1 MAEADGSGI
10 VDLTTIEDSVYYLDP
25 DEIIFHR
32 SIVPIKFDG
41 KNYFIWNIAMS
52 TALKLRR
59 KMGFVDGSIKEPAN
73 TDPNYKAWKRCN
85 ATVSLWLINSLAQ
98 PILEKMHL
106 TGNAAELWKYLKS
119 IYAIPY
125 PGRMFYLQKQMF
137 NFRQGMRSRRKTR
150 RRYYCSVG
158 TASKTTTS
166 LRTVES
172 SSSRIRGVPIT
183 D

>member
-125 PGRMFYLQKQMF
+125 QGRMFYLQKQMF
-137 NFRQGMRSRRKTR
+137 NFRQ
-150 RRYYCSVG
+150 
-158 TASKTTTS
+158 
-166 LRTVES
+166 E
-172 SSSRIRGVPIT
+172 
-183 D
+183 